1 MEQTES
7 KPAGEAPANSP
18 EQSQQS
24 EQAPKT
30 TTRRAPWKDIF
41 ERIDLPGGDYEA
53 RLGEAFDN
61 ADRRAYGVLS
71 IIRRMIVNFGR
82 VNGAEAAA
90 SIAYYAL
97 FSLFPLLLAL
107 ASILGG
113 RLQNTEFF
121 DQVLDFIA
129 TFIPAARDTLE
140 EHLRRMLQAKTTFGI
155 IGILTLLWSGSNA
168 FFALVRNIN
177 RAWARGRSI
186 AFLRGRALAFSLIIM
201 LGVLLF
207 LSIALRTFMVV
218 LQELEFSY
226 NGFTLIDSARLI
238 QVINAITSL
247 VTTFLIFFGLYRF
260 VPDTDVRNREAA
272 LAALIASIAWELAGA
287 AFNWYLRSGL
297 GNLQII
303 YGSLATILVFML
315 WIYISAVVVLMGA
328 HLSASIA
335 HYTRLRTENDGKGDE
350 YDID

>member
-1 MEQTES
+1 MTAQRWWSRCVEQTEQKTAANPPES
-7 KPAGEAPANSP
+7 QPIPAPLP
-18 EQSQQS
+18 RQ
-24 EQAPKT
+24 
-30 TTRRAPWKDIF
+30 APWKDIF
-41 ERIDLPGGDYEA
+41 DRIDLPGGDYEA
-53 RLGEAFDN
+53 RLGEMFKDVDN
-61 ADRRAYGVLS
+61 RSGGVLS
-71 IIRRMIVNFGR
+71 IIRRMMINFGR

-121 DQVLDFIA
+121 DQVLDFIS
-129 TFIPAARDTLE
+129 TFIPVARGTLE
-140 EHLRRMLQAKTTFGI
+140 EHLRRMLQAKTTFGL

-177 RAWARGRSI
+177 RAWARSRSI
-186 AFLRGRALAFSLIIM
+186 AFLRGRALAFSLILL

-207 LSIALRTFMVV
+207 LSITLRTFLVV
-218 LQELEFSY
+218 LQELDISY
-226 NGFTLIDSARLI
+226 NGLTLIDSARLI
-238 QVINAITSL
+238 QVINAVTSL
-247 VTTFLIFFGLYRF
+247 VTTFMIFFGLYRF
-260 VPDTDVRNREAA
+260 VPDTEVRNREAI
-272 LAALIASIAWELAGA
+272 LAALVAAIAWELAGA

-335 HYTRLRTENDGKGDE
+335 HYTRERAAGPGDE

>member
-1 MEQTES
+1 MGQTES
-7 KPAGEAPANSP
+7 KPTGEPASPRPRPEPAN
-18 EQSQQS
+18 
-24 EQAPKT
+24 
-30 TTRRAPWKDIF
+30 RLAPWKGII

-53 RLGEAFDN
+53 RLGQAFDA
-61 ADRRAYGVLS
+61 ADRRSNGVLS
-71 IIRRMIVNFGR
+71 ILRRMIDNFSR

-113 RLQNTEFF
+113 RLQDSAFF
-121 DQVLDFIA
+121 EQVLDFIS
-129 TFIPAARDTLE
+129 TFIPVARVTLE
-140 EHLRRMLQAKTTFGI
+140 EHLQRMLQAKTTFGI
-155 IGILTLLWSGSNA
+155 IGILTLLWSGSSA

-177 RAWARGRSI
+177 RAWTRSRAI
-186 AFLRGRALAFSLIIM
+186 AFLRGRALAFSLIIL

-207 LSIALRTFMVV
+207 ASIALRTFMVV
-218 LQELEFSY
+218 LQELDLNY
-226 NGFTLIDSARLI
+226 NGFRLIDSARLI
-238 QVINAITSL
+238 QGINSIAGL
-247 VTTFLIFFGLYRF
+247 VTTLLIFFGLYRF
-260 VPDTDVRNREAA
+260 VPVAEVRNREAF
-272 LAALIASIAWELAGA
+272 LAALVAAVAWELAGA

-315 WIYISAVVVLMGA
+315 WVYISAVVVLMGA

-335 HYTRLRTENDGKGDE
+335 YYTRLRPENAGKGDE
-350 YDID
+350 YNLE

>member
-1 MEQTES
+1 MEPTDP
-7 KPAGEAPANSP
+7 KAPDDPIPAPGAPP
-18 EQSQQS
+18 
-24 EQAPKT
+24 PFPVDR
-30 TTRRAPWKDIF
+30 TRWRKV
-41 ERIDLPGGDYEA
+41 IDRLDPAREDYEA
-53 RLGEAFDN
+53 RLGAVFSQ
-61 ADRRAYGVLS
+61 ADQRAGGTLS
-71 IIRRMIVNFGR
+71 ILRRMVVNFSR

-113 RLQNTEFF
+113 RLQDAEFF

-129 TFIPAARDTLE
+129 TFIPVARATLE
-140 EHLRRMLQAKTTFGI
+140 EHLLRMLQAKSTFGV
-155 IGILTLLWSGSNA
+155 IGLLTLLWSGSSA

-186 AFLRGRALAFSLIIM
+186 AYLRGRAMAFSLVLL

-207 LSIALRTFMVV
+207 FSIALRTFMVV

-226 NGFTLIDSARLI
+226 NGFVLIDSARII
-238 QVINAITSL
+238 QVINALTSI

-260 VPDTDVRNREAA
+260 VPDTQVRSRE
-272 LAALIASIAWELAGA
+272 ALIAAVAATAAWELAGA
-287 AFNWYLRSGL
+287 AFNGYLRSGL
-297 GNLQII
+297 ANLQFI

-335 HYTRLRTENDGKGDE
+335 HFTRLHPEGVTTRDE

>member
-1 MEQTES
+1 MKQTEPE
-7 KPAGEAPANSP
+7 PAGEPTPPATP
-18 EQSQQS
+18 EKSLPRQ
-24 EQAPKT
+24 
-30 TTRRAPWKDIF
+30 APWKEIF

-53 RLGEAFDN
+53 RLGEVFKKLDA
-61 ADRRAYGVLS
+61 RSGGVLS
-71 IIRRMIVNFGR
+71 IIRRMLINFGR
-82 VNGAEAAA
+82 VSGAEAAG

-107 ASILGG
+107 AFILGG
-113 RLQNTEFF
+113 RLQDAEFF
-121 DQVLDFIA
+121 NQVLDFIS
-129 TFIPAARDTLE
+129 TFIPAARDTLD
-140 EHLRRMLQAKTTFGI
+140 EHLHRMLQAKTSFGMI
-155 IGILTLLWSGSNA
+155 SILTLLWSGSNA

-186 AFLRGRALAFSLIIM
+186 AFLRGRALAFSIVLV
-201 LGVLLF
+201 LGVLL
-207 LSIALRTFMVV
+207 LISIALRTFMVV
-218 LQELEFSY
+218 LQELEFSN
-226 NGFTLIDSARLI
+226 NGFVLLNNARVI
-238 QVINAITSL
+238 QVVNAITGI

-260 VPDTDVRNREAA
+260 VPDTVVLNREAF
-272 LAALIASIAWELAGA
+272 LAAVAATAAWELAGS

-297 GNLQII
+297 GNLQFI

-335 HYTRLRTENDGKGDE
+335 HYTRLNEEGAGDE